1 MVLTWCLRIR
11 LQNPVRI
18 RADGATSGNVRWLNR
33 PFNPGSEA
41 QLADD
46 ASCGHLRTAGV
57 SQNPLRKRIALMQR
71 DGGLAVH
78 PREVEPVR
86 RLALESEISA
96 AGSTVGIDA
105 DIGHLR
111 HFFRLLDILW
121 RKTVTTISSLASRP
135 SFPT

>member
-11 LQNPVRI
+11 LQNTVQMRS
-18 RADGATSGNVRWLNR
+18 DGATSGNVRWLNQ
-33 PFNPGSEA
+33 PFTPGSEA

-57 SQNPLRKRIALMQR
+57 SQYPEARRQR

-105 DIGHLR
+105 DIGHIR
-111 HFFRLLDILW
+111 HFFWLLDILW
-121 RKTVTTISSLASRP
+121 RRTTISSLASLP

>member
-1 MVLTWCLRIR
+1 MVVNWLPRIVR

-18 RADGATSGNVRWLNR
+18 RADGATSGNVRWLSR
-33 PFNPGSEA
+33 PLRPGSEP

-46 ASCGHLRTAGV
+46 PSCGDLRTASV
-57 SQNPLRKRIALMQR
+57 SQNPEARRRR

-86 RLALESEISA
+86 RLALESEIFA
-96 AGSTVGIDA
+96 AGSIVGIDA

-111 HFFRLLDILW
+111 LFLRLLDILW
-121 RKTVTTISSLASRP
+121 RRTFTLSSLASLP
-135 SFPT
+135 SFPM